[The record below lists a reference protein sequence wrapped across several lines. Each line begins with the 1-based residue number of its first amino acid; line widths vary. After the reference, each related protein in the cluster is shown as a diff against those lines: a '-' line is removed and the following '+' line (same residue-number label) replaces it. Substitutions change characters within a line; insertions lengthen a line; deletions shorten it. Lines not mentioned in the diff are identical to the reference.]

1 MKILKIVL
9 LSLAGLI
16 VLLLVVALFSA
27 KEYTIER
34 EITINKPKQEV
45 FDYVKV
51 AKNQIHYNKWWM
63 ADPNVKLDF
72 KGTDATVGF
81 ISAWE
86 SQDDHVGKGE
96 QEITKIV
103 DGQEVDHA
111 LRFIKPFEG
120 NADSRM
126 ITETVS
132 ESQTKV
138 KWSFH
143 SSMKYPMNIML
154 LVFPVEKML
163 GDDLETSLSRLK
175 TSLEK

>member
-16 VLLLVVALFSA
+16 VLLLIVALFSA

-34 EITINKPKQEV
+34 EVTINKPKQVV

-51 AKNQIHYNKWWM
+51 AKNQNHYNKWWM
-63 ADPNVKLDF
+63 ADPNVKIDF
-72 KGTDATVGF
+72 RGTDATVGF
-81 ISAWE
+81 VSAWE
-86 SQDDHVGKGE
+86 SHDDHVGKGE
-96 QEITKIV
+96 QEIVKII

-126 ITETVS
+126 ITEAIS
-132 ESQTKV
+132 DSQTKV

-143 SSMKYPMNIML
+143 SGMKYPMNVML
-154 LVFPVEKML
+154 VIFPVEKML
-163 GDDLETSLSRLK
+163 GDDLQTSLTRLK
-175 TSLEK
+175 ASLEN